1 MPLPSARPSDLSV
14 CRLIHTLTVSG
25 IVVGM
30 LALLA
35 VVDGAPR
42 AAVLFLV
49 VAQVID
55 GVDGPLA
62 RRFDISTVMP
72 RYDGYILDV
81 VIDYVTCV
89 LVPVTFVWQFDLLPH
104 NVAGALTIAF
114 VLTTSAM
121 WFSRT
126 DMMTDDHWFRGF
138 PAAWNLVVPTL
149 WLLDAPVEVTALVL
163 VGLSWLSMGDV
174 EFAHPVQVVH
184 RRAAT
189 IAATVWWTGAV
200 VVLTLAAP
208 RGPSILTACAL
219 LAGPLWMAGMTIE
232 RHIAKRAGLDS
243 EPAPVV

>member
-1 MPLPSARPSDLSV
+1 VPSLPARPTDLSV

-25 IVVGM
+25 IIVGM

-42 AAVLFLV
+42 AAVLLLI

-89 LVPVTFVWQFDLLPH
+89 LVPVTFAWQFDLLPH
-104 NVAGALTIAF
+104 NVAGGLTIAF

-138 PAAWNLVVPTL
+138 PAAWNLVIPTL
-149 WLLDAPVEVTALVL
+149 WLLQAPVEVTAVVL
-163 VGLSWLSMGDV
+163 VGLSLLSMTDV
-174 EFAHPVQVVH
+174 EFAHPVQVV
-184 RRAAT
+184 RRRTAT
-189 IAATVWWTGAV
+189 IAFMVVWVGAIVGLTLDGPREPSLLTGAV
-200 VVLTLAAP
+200 
-208 RGPSILTACAL
+208 L
-219 LAGPLWMAGMTIE
+219 LVGPLWTATQTIG
-232 RHIAKRAGLDS
+232 RLVSARSSLDT
-243 EPAPVV
+243 EPAPIS

>member
-1 MPLPSARPSDLSV
+1 
-14 CRLIHTLTVSG
+14 
-25 IVVGM
+25 M

-42 AAVLFLV
+42 AAVLFLI

-55 GVDGPLA
+55 GIDGPLA
-62 RRFDISTVMP
+62 RRFHISTVMP

-104 NVAGALTIAF
+104 NVAGGLTIAF

-149 WLLDAPVEVTALVL
+149 WLLDTPVELTAVVL
-163 VGLSWLSMGDV
+163 VGLSALSMSDV
-174 EFAHPVQVVH
+174 EFAHPVQVV
-184 RRAAT
+184 RRRPAT
-189 IAATVWWTGAV
+189 IAFTALWTGAIIG
-200 VVLTLAAP
+200 LTLAAP
-208 RGPSILTACAL
+208 REPSILAACLL
-219 LAGPLWMAGMTIE
+219 LAGPIWITSQTIG
-232 RHIAKRAGLDS
+232 RFVASRANLDG
-243 EPAPVV
+243 EPLPVT

>member
-1 MPLPSARPSDLSV
+1 MWGSAVRCRSSTSTKPL
-14 CRLIHTLTVSG
+14 G
-25 IVVGM
+25 
-30 LALLA
+30 
-35 VVDGAPR
+35 
-42 AAVLFLV
+42 
-49 VAQVID
+49 
-55 GVDGPLA
+55 
-62 RRFDISTVMP
+62 
-72 RYDGYILDV
+72 
-81 VIDYVTCV
+81 
-89 LVPVTFVWQFDLLPH
+89 
-104 NVAGALTIAF
+104 LTIAF

-174 EFAHPVQVVH
+174 EFAHPVQVVR

-200 VVLTLAAP
+200 VVLTLAEP
-208 RGPSILTACAL
+208 RDPSIVTAGAL
-219 LAGPLWMAGMTIE
+219 VAGPLWMAVMTIE
-232 RHIAKRAGLDS
+232 RHIAKRTDLDS

>member
-1 MPLPSARPSDLSV
+1 
-14 CRLIHTLTVSG
+14 
-25 IVVGM
+25 M

-42 AAVLFLV
+42 AAVLFLI

-55 GVDGPLA
+55 GIDGPLA
-62 RRFDISTVMP
+62 RRFHISTVMP

-104 NVAGALTIAF
+104 NVAGGLTIAF

-149 WLLDAPVEVTALVL
+149 WLLDAPVELTAVVL
-163 VGLSWLSMGDV
+163 VGLSALSMSDV
-174 EFAHPVQVVH
+174 EFAHPVQVV
-184 RRAAT
+184 RRRPAT
-189 IAATVWWTGAV
+189 IAFTALWTGAIIG
-200 VVLTLAAP
+200 LTLAAP
-208 RGPSILTACAL
+208 REPSILAACLL
-219 LAGPLWMAGMTIE
+219 LAGPIWITSQTIG
-232 RHIAKRAGLDS
+232 RFVASRTNLDG
-243 EPAPVV
+243 EPLPVT

>member
-1 MPLPSARPSDLSV
+1 MPSTPARPTDLSV

-35 VVDGAPR
+35 VVDGAAR
-42 AAVLFLV
+42 AAVLWLI

-104 NVAGALTIAF
+104 NVAGGLTIAF

-126 DMMTDDHWFRGF
+126 DMMTADHWFRGF

-149 WLLDAPVEVTALVL
+149 WLLDAPVEVTAVVL
-163 VGLSWLSMGDV
+163 VGLSLLSMSDV
-174 EFAHPVQVVH
+174 EFAHPVQVV
-184 RRAAT
+184 RRRPAT
-189 IAATVWWTGAV
+189 IAFTTLWTGAIV
-200 VVLTLAAP
+200 GLTLAAP
-208 RGPSILTACAL
+208 RDPSLLTSCLL
-219 LAGPLWMAGMTIE
+219 LAGPLWIASQTIG
-232 RHIAKRAGLDS
+232 RFVSARSGLDA
-243 EPAPVV
+243 EPATAG